1 MAVIITFSPTLNG
14 VCRSTPRG
22 KHSETDR
29 GELGRAQT
37 NDQPYIYIYIY
48 IYIYVTRMYIQFLCI
63 AGSLPHGEGSSWRTP
78 LAKRVSSSW

>member
-14 VCRSTPRG
+14 VFRSTPRG

-29 GELGRAQT
+29 GDFGRAQT
-37 NDQPYIYIYIY
+37 NDQPYIY